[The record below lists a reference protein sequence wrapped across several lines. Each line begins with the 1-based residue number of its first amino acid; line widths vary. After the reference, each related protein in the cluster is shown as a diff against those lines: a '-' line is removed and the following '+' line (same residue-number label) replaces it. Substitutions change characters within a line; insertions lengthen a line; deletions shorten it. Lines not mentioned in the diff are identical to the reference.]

1 VVSIYCLNHTLQLQQ
16 YQEGAAVVVVVD
28 GWPDTAAQAG
38 NTAWPHREVVV
49 AAAAAAAEGVA
60 EGTVGGREPA
70 LGTVAGS
77 RPG

>member
-1 VVSIYCLNHTLQLQQ
+1 MHT
-16 YQEGAAVVVVVD
+16 YQEGAAVGVVVD

-49 AAAAAAAEGVA
+49 AAAAAAEGVA
-60 EGTVGGREPA
+60 EGIVGGKEPA
-70 LGTVAGS
+70 LDTVAGS